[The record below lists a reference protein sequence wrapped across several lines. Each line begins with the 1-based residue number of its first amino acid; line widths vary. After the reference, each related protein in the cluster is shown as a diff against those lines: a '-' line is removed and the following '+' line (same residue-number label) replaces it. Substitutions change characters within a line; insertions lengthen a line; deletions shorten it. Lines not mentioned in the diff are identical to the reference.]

1 MQCPKILYLQ
11 VKTVSI
17 EKNNNSY
24 IAKIYQHFCK
34 LTKVLKSLTCRFLR
48 QFARYFLTSESDPGR
63 NFNDRWVRCLN
74 GLVSTT
80 WRVATPWS
88 KPLPTTNWSRN
99 LYAKHKYKQRLNTV
113 KQQPFR
119 YQVNWEKF
127 KSKNS
132 TLSLL
137 WRTKTEFLPSIS
149 IQYQVDKWWE

>member
-1 MQCPKILYLQ
+1 MQSPKSFICKL
-11 VKTVSI
+11 
-17 EKNNNSY
+17 
-24 IAKIYQHFCK
+24 QHFLKNTITFLPCK
-34 LTKVLKSLTCRFLR
+34 NALKFLWAKKVIKKLTCRFLR

-63 NFNDRWVRCLN
+63 NFNDKWVRCLN

-132 TLSLL
+132 TLSLPGG
-137 WRTKTEFLPSIS
+137 TKTEFLPSIS